1 MEAKVFTLMEDV
13 CAANGKTDAQKN
25 DLFKVL
31 TTYGT
36 VEDLEAVVAKERAKY
51 QAVIDNLTRQY
62 EAIKDQELTDDEI
75 KMVYAYREGKAS
87 VVAEYVEKA
96 EAYATQLKEVKRE
109 YENRVAKIKLALDEQ

>member
-1 MEAKVFTLMEDV
+1 MEAKVFTLKEDV

-36 VEDLEAVVAKERAKY
+36 VEDLDAVVAKERAKY
-51 QAVIDNLTRQY
+51 QGVIDNLTRQY

-109 YENRVAKIKLALDEQ
+109 YENRVAKIKLALDDQ

>member
-1 MEAKVFTLMEDV
+1 MKTLVFTIKDDV
-13 CAANGKTDAQKN
+13 CAANGKTDAQKSEV
-25 DLFKVL
+25 LKVL
-31 TTYGT
+31 THYGT
-36 VEDLEAVVAKERAKY
+36 VEDFDAVVAQERAKY

>member
-87 VVAEYVEKA
+87 VVAEYV
-96 EAYATQLKEVKRE
+96 
-109 YENRVAKIKLALDEQ
+109 